1 MVWIGG
7 EVKIH
12 GVTSNT
18 SRRRSGITIGMT
30 LQTLNGRVRL
40 GEWKVSVVVIK
51 CTFL

>member
-12 GVTSNT
+12 GVASNT
-18 SRRRSGITIGMT
+18 SRGRSGITIGMT
-30 LQTLNGRVRL
+30 LQTLNSRVRL
-40 GEWKVSVVVIK
+40 GEWKVGVVMIK